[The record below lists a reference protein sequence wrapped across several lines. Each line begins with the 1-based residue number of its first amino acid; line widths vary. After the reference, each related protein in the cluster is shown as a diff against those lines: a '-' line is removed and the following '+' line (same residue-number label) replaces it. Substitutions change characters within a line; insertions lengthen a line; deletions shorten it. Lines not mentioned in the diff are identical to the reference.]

1 MTLEEVGVA
10 LKAER
15 ERRGLRIEDIA
26 NKLKISPRLL
36 TALESGNHTALP
48 HPAYVRGF
56 VRSYASMLG
65 ISQDEVQSWLSNMGD
80 SAPEKPRI
88 PDARPGETKRPIS
101 EPTSVLAES
110 QPGEPVVRQPAPQ
123 GVSPQRN
130 LSQDPVLP
138 GREVAAG
145 ETPPP
150 SADKLEMGTKSPGK
164 KGSLFLPFLL
174 FLLCAATAG
183 CWWAWRNGKLDF
195 LNPASTPVASL
206 DRRLP
211 QADAYLDARDAAK
224 SKADTAQ
231 IAPKETPGAYE
242 RQDGGAALAPAQSSG
257 PSEPEKEK
265 TIKPED
271 GRADLA
277 LPPTQIPA
285 QPPAKAEAKQPLE
298 ATVAPGK
305 PESHKLIITAVEECW
320 VHSNADKTDTRQ
332 FSLRKGDTFALTFN
346 RTLELK
352 LGNAGGVRLRYDGED
367 LPPPGTSGQVRTI
380 SFPPQASPD
389 R

>member
-1 MTLEEVGVA
+1 MTLEEVGAA

-15 ERRGLRIEDIA
+15 ERRGLRIEDVA

-36 TALESGNHTALP
+36 TALEAGNHAALP
-48 HPAYVRGF
+48 HLAYVRGF

-65 ISQDEVQSWLSNMGD
+65 ISQEEAQSWLSNLGE
-80 SAPEKPRI
+80 SATEKPRI
-88 PDARPGETKRPIS
+88 PEARPGETKRPIS
-101 EPTSVLAES
+101 EPASVLAES
-110 QPGEPVVRQPAPQ
+110 QPSEPVVRQPAPQ

-138 GREVAAG
+138 GRESAAG
-145 ETPPP
+145 ETPPS
-150 SADKLEMGTKSPGK
+150 SADKLEMGAKSPGK
-164 KGSLFLPFLL
+164 KRSLFLPFLL
-174 FLLCAATAG
+174 FLLCAAAAG
-183 CWWAWRNGKLDF
+183 CWWAWRSGKLDF

-206 DRRLP
+206 DHRLP

-231 IAPKETPGAYE
+231 IAPKETGVHG
-242 RQDGGAALAPAQSSG
+242 RQDGGTTLAPAQLSG
-257 PSEPEKEK
+257 ESEPEKEK
-265 TIKPED
+265 TIKSD
-271 GRADLA
+271 AGSADLA
-277 LPPTQIPA
+277 LPPMQMPPQHPA
-285 QPPAKAEAKQPLE
+285 EAKAEQPLE
-298 ATVAPGK
+298 AAAAPGR

-346 RTLELK
+346 KTLELK

-380 SFPPQASPD
+380 SFPPQASSE